1 MSVEADVTTPVVD
14 SERRKRTRERL
25 MDAAYE
31 VFAEVGVHAA
41 SVEAICERAGFSRG
55 AFYSNFESKEELFFA
70 LSDREVEKTVARAGD
85 LARELLPTTA
95 PAGERDVV
103 ADVVRTMITFVGGEA
118 NWHRIVAEYRLLA
131 MRDGDVAERYLGFTR
146 RLNDRVVDMLQTITA
161 GAGLRFV
168 GDLRLVSRTLLA
180 LFGAI
185 TDDQLLFGDTR
196 DSDAPRLEDY
206 LAFEAIV
213 AYIHLVTEPFPP
225 ADTR

>member
-85 LARELLPTTA
+85 LARELLPATA

-131 MRDGDVAERYLGFTR
+131 MRDGDVAARYLAFTR

-185 TDDQLLFGDTR
+185 TDDQLLFGDAR

-213 AYIHLVTEPFPP
+213 AYIHLVTEPFPA